1 MQRRAGVALVVAG
14 LALLCVGPAGV
25 AGDAPNKIPG
35 DLPPEIRDHKFVFVV
50 GAHHSGTTLID
61 LILGEHEDA
70 APLLSTFVCVSV
82 CLCVCV
88 CVCVSVSVCV
98 CVCVCVCLCVCVCV
112 CLSVCVSVCV
122 CVCLCFCVSMCVHV
136 CVCASVCL
144 CVSVSVSVLFAA
156 LDLILSFAS

>member
-88 CVCVSVSVCV
+88 SVCV
-98 CVCVCVCLCVCVCV
+98 CVCVCV
-112 CLSVCVSVCV
+112 SVCVSVCV
-122 CVCLCFCVSMCVHV
+122 CVCLSVLLCVYVCPCLCLCFCVSVCVRV
-136 CVCASVCL
+136 CVCFVC
-144 CVSVSVSVLFAA
+144 CP
-156 LDLILSFAS
+156 